1 MKKFTIFLI
10 GLLFLS
16 YPALKAQ
23 QIARNKVIVEIGT
36 GTWCQYCPG
45 AALGADDL
53 VSNGCEVGV
62 IEYHNGDPFTNAAS
76 DARNSYY
83 SLTGY
88 PTAHFDGVL
97 EVVGGSHTESM
108 YASYLPK
115 YNQRIAIPSSF
126 KINMTFSHVGNDYTV
141 NAQVIKLASYT
152 GSNLVFQLALTES
165 DIIYSWQGQP
175 KLDFVERLMVPNQN
189 GTALDFSAND
199 TINMT
204 KTFTMDASW
213 VAENCELVA
222 FVQANS
228 SKEIL
233 QGIKQ
238 SMALPEFDNDV
249 ALTNVYNIPA
259 KTCDGIVTP
268 EVKIKNKGAN
278 ALTSATLNYEG
289 NNGAVATYN
298 WTGNLGYLESAQFV
312 LPPTTFNTGTTNTF
326 KVYTTNPNGAV
337 DQNPSNDT
345 ITKTIGTAVAS
356 TNTVIMLLKLDAN
369 PSETSYEVLNSQNQV
384 IDSHGPFTTPNATVK
399 DTFYVTT
406 GDCYRYIIHDAG
418 GNGISGNFYTL
429 RCGSTVVC
437 SGAFTVGS
445 METAEF
451 GVHPTAGNSISGIV
465 SYPKSTPVP
474 LGGFTLQL
482 KDSNGAV
489 VGNATTDAAG
499 NYTFT
504 GVQNGTYTISTS
516 STKTWGGV
524 SASDVLLYKKHIAGI
539 SLLSGIFL
547 NSGDVNGSGSLSASD
562 VLLIKKRIALITNS
576 FSVGDW
582 LVSDIP
588 VTVNGGS
595 VTLNLDGLC
604 YGDANASYTPP
615 AN

>member
-1 MKKFTIFLI
+1 
-10 GLLFLS
+10 
-16 YPALKAQ
+16 
-23 QIARNKVIVEIGT
+23 
-36 GTWCQYCPG
+36 
-45 AALGADDL
+45 
-53 VSNGCEVGV
+53 
-62 IEYHNGDPFTNAAS
+62 
-76 DARNSYY
+76 
-83 SLTGY
+83 
-88 PTAHFDGVL
+88 
-97 EVVGGSHTESM
+97 
-108 YASYLPK
+108 
-115 YNQRIAIPSSF
+115 
-126 KINMTFSHVGNDYTV
+126 
-141 NAQVIKLASYT
+141 
-152 GSNLVFQLALTES
+152 
-165 DIIYSWQGQP
+165 
-175 KLDFVERLMVPNQN
+175 
-189 GTALDFSAND
+189 
-199 TINMT
+199 
-204 KTFTMDASW
+204 
-213 VAENCELVA
+213 
-222 FVQANS
+222 
-228 SKEIL
+228 
-233 QGIKQ
+233 
-238 SMALPEFDNDV
+238 
-249 ALTNVYNIPA
+249 A

-268 EVKIKNKGAN
+268 EVKIKNKGGN
-278 ALTSATLNYEG
+278 ALTSATINYEG

-298 WTGNLGYLESAQFV
+298 WTGNLAYLESAQFV
-312 LPPTTFNTGTTNTF
+312 LPPTTFNPGTTNTF
-326 KVYTTNPNGAV
+326 KVYTTSPNGAV
-337 DQNPSNDT
+337 DQNPFNDT
-345 ITKTIGTAVAS
+345 ITRTIGTAVAS

-384 IDSHGPFTTPNATVK
+384 IDSHGPFSTPNAIVK

-406 GDCYRYIIHDAG
+406 GDCYRYIIHDAS

-474 LGGFTLQL
+474 LGGFTLEL
-482 KDSNGAV
+482 KDSNGSV
-489 VGNATTDAAG
+489 VGNATTDATG

-504 GVQNGTYTISTS
+504 GVQNGTYTISTA

-588 VTVNGGS
+588 VTVNGSS

-615 AN
+615 AK